1 MSLQKRLVEAWD
13 NMPVGGK
20 ERMKKLGH
28 KPQHMYYIFDNP
40 NYKNVA
46 KMELLLTAIK
56 QVSKDI
62 AKDVEE
68 KNNKVQKA

>member
-1 MSLQKRLVEAWD
+1 MNLHERLAEAWN
-13 NMPVGGK
+13 NMPAGGK
-20 ERMKKLGH
+20 NKLPNLGH
-28 KPQHMYYIFDNP
+28 SSQQIYYILENP
-40 NYKNVA
+40 DYSNESR
-46 KMELLLTAIK
+46 MESILNAIK